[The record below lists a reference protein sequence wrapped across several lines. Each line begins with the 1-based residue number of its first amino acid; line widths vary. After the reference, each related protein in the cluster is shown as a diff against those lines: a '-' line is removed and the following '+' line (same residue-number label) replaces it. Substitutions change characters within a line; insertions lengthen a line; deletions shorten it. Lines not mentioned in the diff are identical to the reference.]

1 MTHFTILPTDR
12 PHSSAEIT
20 AIDASAVLHILSRL
34 DCSDADVLADSVYA
48 FSVRLDAP
56 GFWTIFQR
64 DRSPEPETMEL
75 QV

>member
-1 MTHFTILPTDR
+1 MTHFKILPTDR

-34 DCSDADVLADSVYA
+34 DCSDADVLADNVYS
-48 FSVRLDAP
+48 FSVHLDAP

-64 DRSPEPETMEL
+64 DQAPRAVTMARS
-75 QV
+75 